1 MIAQRVCLQGG
12 KPGQRAGK
20 PMTPLEHRMEF
31 ILLFNYFKVFFNY
44 AFFFGCTMQL
54 AWGIETKPRQWKR

>member
-12 KPGQRAGK
+12 EPGERAGK
-20 PMTPLEHRMEF
+20 PMTPLEHRVEF
-31 ILLFNYFKVFFNY
+31 ILFFNY
-44 AFFFGCTMQL
+44 SVFYFNDSYFFGCTMQL